1 MKKRRPI
8 LIGCV
13 VVFVA
18 CACVGAMIQFAA
30 PKTAPLATRVPATPT
45 LASTDEPT
53 GGLGAT
59 RAWWDPRLTDS
70 LTVYFANDRAWY
82 IERQWAI
89 GQGASDIDD
98 EIAALAPDDRELV
111 DTFATSGGDRTARVY
126 TSTWL
131 ADLFGDE
138 RWGGADPG
146 TFTVTFNA
154 SGDVTRLVI
163 ATGNNP

>member
-1 MKKRRPI
+1 MKRRN
-8 LIGCV
+8 LAVGCV

-18 CACVGAMIQFAA
+18 CACVGLAIQAA
-30 PKTAPLATRVPATPT
+30 SPARVSPTPAPPTSTP
-45 LASTDEPT
+45 EPT

-82 IERQWAI
+82 IERQWPT
-89 GQGASDIDD
+89 GQGTSDI
-98 EIAALAPDDRELV
+98 EAAIAALVPDDRDLV

-126 TSTWL
+126 TSAWL
-131 ADLFGDE
+131 AGLFGAE
-138 RWGGADPG
+138 QWGGADPG
-146 TFTVTFNA
+146 TFLVTFNA
-154 SGDVTRLVI
+154 SGEVTRLVI